1 MNLLIKGIKI
11 RKALKA
17 KSEAGRN
24 SSRLKSIREY
34 VWKTWLAS
42 CTQRFSILFSHLDF
56 CFLSSRILQNNL
68 LHLYLVKIRLC
79 KLSFFAKPATKSLPH
94 FSAQNIVAWRKLITY
109 RGLELAKSICA
120 PNLEAIGSN
129 AKFCE
134 FISFYK
140 ITEIVRALWLAERRV
155 CMRVCKHGCDVKMFC
170 FPRANIWKRFWVEK
184 LDKFTLFTHFLVGWN
199 LKNL

>member
-1 MNLLIKGIKI
+1 M
-11 RKALKA
+11 AC
-17 KSEAGRN
+17 S
-24 SSRLKSIREY
+24 
-34 VWKTWLAS
+34 AS
-42 CTQRFSILFSHLDF
+42 CTERFSVLFSYLDF
-56 CFLSSRILQNNL
+56 CFLCSRILQNNL

-94 FSAQNIVAWRKLITY
+94 FSVQNIVGKYFMKYVPHRGVKLITY
-109 RGLELAKSICA
+109 QGLELAKYICA

-129 AKFCE
+129 AKFYE

>member
-1 MNLLIKGIKI
+1 M
-11 RKALKA
+11 AC
-17 KSEAGRN
+17 S
-24 SSRLKSIREY
+24 
-34 VWKTWLAS
+34 AS
-42 CTQRFSILFSHLDF
+42 CTERFSVLFSYLDF
-56 CFLSSRILQNNL
+56 CFLCSRILQNNL
-68 LHLYLVKIRLC
+68 LHLYLVKIRLF

-94 FSAQNIVAWRKLITY
+94 FSVQRHRGVKLITH

-140 ITEIVRALWLAERRV
+140 ITKIVRALWLAERRV